1 MNVNVMVYE
10 VKDGIIL
17 SVEIDGFVYLINYVG
32 IVFGV
37 DEWGWFYKIIEVN
50 VIIRNSKNVYIIFFF
65 W

>member
-10 VKDGIIL
+10 VKDGIIF
-17 SVEIDGFVYLINYVG
+17 SVEIDGFVYLINYVV

-65 W
+65 